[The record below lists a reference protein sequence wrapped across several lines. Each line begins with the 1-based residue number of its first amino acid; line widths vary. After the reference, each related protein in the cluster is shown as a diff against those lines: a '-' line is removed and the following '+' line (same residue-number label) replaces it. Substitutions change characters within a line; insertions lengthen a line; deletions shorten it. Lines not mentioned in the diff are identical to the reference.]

1 MTALEQKMETF
12 GNRLLKKKKHLGKWA
27 RRQGITCYRVY
38 DNDIPGTPLAI
49 DIYENAVHIA
59 EYARDHGMEPAE
71 HVSWLMACVDVVSV
85 VLEVPAA
92 QVFVK
97 YRQRQKGLQ
106 QYERFAQADVE
117 MEVQEGGL
125 RFIINPSDYLD
136 TGLFLDH
143 RTTRSM
149 VRAASEGKN
158 VLNLFAYTGSFS
170 VYAAAGGAASTL
182 TLDMSNTYQTWTQ
195 RNMTLNGFG
204 GPEHEYG
211 QVDVMS
217 WLEESA
223 RETFDLVVLDP
234 PTFSN
239 SKRMDSVLEIQ
250 RDHVWMLNRVLKR
263 VTSGGEVF
271 FSTNFRK
278 FELETADIEAA
289 DIIDITSKTIPEDFK
304 NTRIHQCFR
313 IKK

>member
-1 MTALEQKMETF
+1 METF
-12 GNRLLKKKKHLGKWA
+12 RNRLVKKQKHLGKWA

-59 EYARDHGMEPAE
+59 EYARDHGMEPHE
-71 HVSWLMACVDVVSV
+71 HVAWLVACVGVASE
-85 VLEVPAA
+85 VLGVPTELF
-92 QVFVK
+92 FVK

-106 QYERFAQADVE
+106 QYERFAQEGVE
-117 MEVQEGGL
+117 MIVQEAGL

-143 RTTRSM
+143 RTTRGM
-149 VRAASEGKN
+149 VREAAAGKR

-170 VYAAAGGAASTL
+170 VHAAAGGAASTL

-195 RNMTLNGFG
+195 RNMELNGFD

-217 WLEESA
+217 WLEEPA
-223 RETFDLVVLDP
+223 RPEFDLVVLDP

-278 FELETADIEAA
+278 FELDIAEIEAA
-289 DIIDITSKTIPEDFK
+289 NIVDITSKTIPEDFK

-313 IKK
+313 IKV